1 MGNNFKNRINNY
13 FSLFR
18 NYVVLFK
25 IDRKLLTVCIL
36 SLLVP
41 ITLNG
46 FYFSSGYIRLIR
58 EHELRSAQNNVDKI
72 ENNLT
77 EITGKAVD
85 IANRIYVNSRIHNT
99 VAVEY
104 QSLLDV
110 YNAYNDISIFDDY
123 LRSYKEIAGIRLYV
137 ENTSMLN
144 NSYFIVADERTK
156 DENWYNTAKELEGRM
171 FWINRYDAISRSSYI
186 SLVRQVQNT
195 VTGNFVGILCVNL
208 DKQTLEQ
215 ICAAELYETFI
226 SVNGEVISPEGFNNE
241 NFSTNDYLIITNK
254 FIPRQSV
261 QSVFE
266 ITNIIPQKLLF
277 APVYSMVRKSLVIL
291 FVSFVVSLALILQIV
306 NEVYIQKLQK
316 ERLFSRQKEMQ
327 LNILSN
333 QINPHFL
340 YNTLETIRMMAL
352 EKNEKEIAVTITM
365 LSGILRQSLS
375 ASEKTVPLEKEVSFV
390 RNYLEIQKLRYGQRL
405 EYSIEM
411 EPELGNFNVLPLL
424 IQPLVENS
432 FIHGL
437 EKKTGIGIVRVVIR
451 AKNNLLYIDV
461 SDNGAGMKG
470 EYLEKLKDDL
480 LLNDDSIDDHIG
492 LINVNR
498 RIKLFYGAS
507 FGLTI
512 GENSDSGF
520 NVCMSIPITVKNTG
534 GGGGIIC

>member
-1 MGNNFKNRINNY
+1 MRNNFKNRINNY

-18 NYVVLFK
+18 NYVVLFR
-25 IDRKLLTVCIL
+25 IDKKLLIVCIL

-46 FYFSSGYIRLIR
+46 IYFSSGYISLIR
-58 EHELRSAQNNVDKI
+58 EHEFRSAQNNVDKI
-72 ENNLT
+72 ENILT
-77 EITGKAVD
+77 DITGKAVD

-104 QSLLDV
+104 RSLLDV

-137 ENTSMLN
+137 ENTTMLN

-156 DENWYNTAKELEGRM
+156 SENWYNTAKDLEGKM
-171 FWINRYDAISRSSYI
+171 FWINRYDAISRSQYI

-195 VTGNFVGILCVNL
+195 VTGSFVGILCVNL

-226 SVNGEVISPEGFNNE
+226 SVNGEVICPAGFDEEGF
-241 NFSTNDYLIITNK
+241 SRNDYLVITNK
-254 FIPRQSV
+254 FLPRQSV

-277 APVYSMVRKSLVIL
+277 APVYSMMRKSLVII
-291 FVSFVVSLALILQIV
+291 FAGFFVSLALILQIV

-327 LNILSN
+327 LKILSN

-352 EKNEKEIAVTITM
+352 EKKEKEIAVTITM
-365 LSGILRQSLS
+365 LSKILRQSLS
-375 ASEKTVPLEKEVSFV
+375 SGEKTIPLEKEVEFV
-390 RNYLEIQKLRYGQRL
+390 RNYLEIQKLRYGPRL
-405 EYSIEM
+405 EYSIKM
-411 EPELGNFNVLPLL
+411 EPELGGFNVLPLL

-437 EKKTGIGIVRVVIR
+437 EKKTGVGFVGVVIT
-451 AKNNLLYIDV
+451 A
-461 SDNGAGMKG
+461 
-470 EYLEKLKDDL
+470 KDDL
-480 LLNDDSIDDHIG
+480 LCINVADNGAAMKGELLENLRRNLLLNEDSIDDHIG
-492 LINVNR
+492 LVNVNR
-498 RIKLFYGAS
+498 RIKLFYGAG
-507 FGLTI
+507 FGLTL
-512 GENSDSGF
+512 GENDGGGF
-520 NVCMSIPITVKNTG
+520 NVRISIPLTGKNTG
-534 GGGGIIC
+534 EGGV

>member
-1 MGNNFKNRINNY
+1 MGNNFKNKINNY

-18 NYVVLFK
+18 NYLVLFR
-25 IDRKLLTVCIL
+25 IDKKLLIVCVL

-46 FYFSSGYIRLIR
+46 IYFSSGYIRLIR
-58 EHELRSAQNNVDKI
+58 EHEIRSAQNNVNKI

-104 QSLLDV
+104 KSLLDV
-110 YNAYNDISIFDDY
+110 YNAYNDISMFDDY

-137 ENTSMLN
+137 ENTTMLN

-156 DENWYNTAKELEGRM
+156 DENWYNTAKDLEGKM
-171 FWINRYDAISRSSYI
+171 FWINRYDAISRSQYI

-195 VTGNFVGILCVNL
+195 VTGSFVGILCVNL

-226 SVNGEVISPEGFNNE
+226 SVNGEVICPAGFNNE
-241 NFSTNDYLIITNK
+241 SFSNNDYLIITNK
-254 FIPRQSV
+254 FLPRQSV

-277 APVYSMVRKSLVIL
+277 APVYSMMRKSLVII

-327 LNILSN
+327 LKILSN

-352 EKNEKEIAVTITM
+352 EKDSTGNFITRNSPETI
-365 LSGILRQSLS
+365 R
-375 ASEKTVPLEKEVSFV
+375 
-390 RNYLEIQKLRYGQRL
+390 RNYLPVERETLAGYGVEMWTYLFPSTESLGISRHGQSWQYTLPPDLNAKTAEADDYMKTNLAMIVLGKPADFDAAWDRIIRDLRAMGIEEANSALTALVKDKVKLW
-405 EYSIEM
+405 
-411 EPELGNFNVLPLL
+411 GN
-424 IQPLVENS
+424 
-432 FIHGL
+432 
-437 EKKTGIGIVRVVIR
+437 
-451 AKNNLLYIDV
+451 
-461 SDNGAGMKG
+461 
-470 EYLEKLKDDL
+470 
-480 LLNDDSIDDHIG
+480 
-492 LINVNR
+492 
-498 RIKLFYGAS
+498 
-507 FGLTI
+507 
-512 GENSDSGF
+512 
-520 NVCMSIPITVKNTG
+520 
-534 GGGGIIC
+534 

>member
-25 IDRKLLTVCIL
+25 IDRKLLIVCIL

-58 EHELRSAQNNVDKI
+58 EHEIRSAQNNVDKI

-104 QSLLDV
+104 QNLLDI
-110 YNAYNDISIFDDY
+110 YNAYNEISMFDDY
-123 LRSYKEIAGIRLYV
+123 LRSYKEIAVIRLYV

-156 DENWYNTAKELEGRM
+156 NENWYNTAKELEGRM
-171 FWINRYDAISRSSYI
+171 FWINRYDAISRSQYI

-226 SVNGEVISPEGFNNE
+226 SVNGEVICPAGFNNE
-241 NFSTNDYLIITNK
+241 GFSTNDYLIITNK

-277 APVYSMVRKSLVIL
+277 APVYSMVRKSLVIF

-327 LNILSN
+327 LKILSN

-375 ASEKTVPLEKEVSFV
+375 ASEKTVPLEKEVLVV
-390 RNYLEIQKLRYGQRL
+390 RNYLEIQKLRYGARL

-411 EPELGNFNVLPLL
+411 EPELGGFSVLPLL

-432 FIHGL
+432 FVHGL
-437 EKKTGIGIVRVVIR
+437 EKKTGVGFVRIVIR
-451 AKNNLLYIDV
+451 AKDNLLYIDV
-461 SDNGAGMKG
+461 SDNGAGMEG

-498 RIKLFYGAS
+498 RIKLFYGS
-507 FGLTI
+507 GFGLTI
-512 GENSDSGF
+512 GENSSQGF
-520 NVCMSIPITVKNTG
+520 NVRMSIPITGENTG
-534 GGGGIIC
+534 GGGV

>member
-25 IDRKLLTVCIL
+25 IDRKLLIVCIL

-58 EHELRSAQNNVDKI
+58 EHEIRSAQNNVDKI